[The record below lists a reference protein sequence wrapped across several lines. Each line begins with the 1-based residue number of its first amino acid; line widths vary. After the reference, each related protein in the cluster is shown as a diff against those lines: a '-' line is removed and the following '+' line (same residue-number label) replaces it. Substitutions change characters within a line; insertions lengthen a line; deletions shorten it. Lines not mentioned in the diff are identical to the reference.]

1 MADEAWKRVA
11 TQVRSR
17 RNDRRMSQQE
27 LASAAGTTDRL
38 IRSIEKAERTTYLR
52 PTLRAVSE
60 ALGWSAD
67 SIDRILNGQ
76 TPIVLDAPIDATP
89 ADLRAEVDR
98 LRGEVNALR
107 AAFDRLAETR

>member
-1 MADEAWKRVA
+1 MADEAWQRVA

-76 TPIVLDAPIDATP
+76 TPIVLDAPLDASP

-98 LRGEVNALR
+98 LSGEVVALR
-107 AAFDRLAETR
+107 AALERLAETR